1 MNADELRALALRM
14 AERDPR
20 MANVIDGLDHI
31 DEEPDCDCE
40 DSWREIERQFDEK
53 GMLLGEFLP
62 VQRRIPAVAS
72 GYSKVSA
79 SGYPE
84 RRAAAN
90 PDSPKPPTG
99 VRLRQAVSGN
109 QQ

>member
-72 GYSKVSA
+72 GY
-79 SGYPE
+79 PE